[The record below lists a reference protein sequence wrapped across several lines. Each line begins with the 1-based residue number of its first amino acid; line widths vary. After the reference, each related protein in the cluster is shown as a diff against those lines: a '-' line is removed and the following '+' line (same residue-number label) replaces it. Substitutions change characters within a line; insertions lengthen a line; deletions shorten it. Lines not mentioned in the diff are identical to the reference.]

1 MLGEAAVVG
10 LLIAFPLL
18 GILTRRWL
26 AVVLPLIGWPIFYM
40 GLNRDWW
47 LYGTGDGW
55 QAARTLFT
63 VVGVASTALAVLAA
77 RQLGPRPSRDRFAN
91 RFVQPS

>member
-40 GLNRDWW
+40 G
-47 LYGTGDGW
+47 
-55 QAARTLFT
+55 
-63 VVGVASTALAVLAA
+63 
-77 RQLGPRPSRDRFAN
+77 
-91 RFVQPS
+91 